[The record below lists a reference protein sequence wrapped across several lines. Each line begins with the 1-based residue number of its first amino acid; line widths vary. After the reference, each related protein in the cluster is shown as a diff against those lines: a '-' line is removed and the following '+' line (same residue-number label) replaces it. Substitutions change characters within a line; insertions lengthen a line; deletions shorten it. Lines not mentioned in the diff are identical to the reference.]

1 MNSIY
6 FVAQFITYFRKTE
19 KQKSRT
25 AWVQWRDIVQ
35 EVYRE
40 KYFQSKIKLI
50 INSGTADYKKIGS
63 FVNAELLINEFNE
76 EEKIEILELIHLFLQ
91 LLKNEKEV
99 IFVTKLESELN
110 QINQII
116 SEPDKLKIDLK
127 VQEWLTNKAED
138 KFYFKIKLDG
148 TLIIVLFDFFI
159 RWISLWFFKNK
170 SDHPLIGSL
179 GFFTTSQFLI
189 IPICV
194 IAIAYIRD
202 KITEKKTNF
211 IFSQLGRTDLKI
223 INRQSPWNYLISFMI
238 LITGILIALITLEI
252 SKDDY
257 NFVLPTFTLLYGSYL
272 LILISFFSKKKPS
285 IAQIIN
291 QLDKINSN
299 QVKTNLDHHEN
310 DEEIIELD
318 VSLRSAND
326 KMEAYVLEAALFG
339 ALAFSGFLQLISSN
353 NISIESLGAF
363 SANFYSLFEGFVNFS
378 SDKIF
383 VALNQ
388 LLSKDGI
395 LSLMSFLTLFC
406 SVFFLAVIASRLRF
420 NDLSDSID
428 KSLQLSKIYNDKE
441 ENLISLNGG
450 KTNES
455 SNLITKM
462 IRKHLIKG
470 NLSLEQTL
478 PIMEFMRFFRTLGIF
493 TFFVIIVTG
502 GLFVS
507 IQLSLVLAFIMF
519 ISFLFFKL
527 KSIVQFIKNKTTQ
540 FQEFYFKI
548 ESKVFYFILISV
560 SLCFILRSFEINE
573 NLAGGIIVLSF
584 FIIFLHYILSLFI
597 PEKLEDEEISDSI
610 FVSGNRNK
618 IVLKKF
624 YKISLSIIFLGLMLK
639 IMHFK
644 GANLLF
650 FVGTLLL
657 AIYFVIGQKT
667 KNNNKVLGIIYR
679 TSFSL
684 VILGG
689 MFFVM
694 HWPGAGF
701 LRLITIICLIICL
714 ILLFIYKNQLLRTTK
729 NITITFVILGF
740 LLQFPFFRFAF
751 TTLSFNVKVYKEKM
765 EISKLRT
772 KITEPVDLGYVNA
785 KTKYELDSLKYY
797 MKKNDAYLEKIG
809 AHELNEYCWIILENQ
824 SDTTVLNHNL
834 KWVNW
839 IISKENHF
847 LHHFTKIELL
857 IKLEKYS
864 EALLQIKLVEKM
876 HLEGDEKANR
886 KQLIE
891 YRNQCLKELSKSK

>member
-1 MNSIY
+1 
-6 FVAQFITYFRKTE
+6 
-19 KQKSRT
+19 
-25 AWVQWRDIVQ
+25 
-35 EVYRE
+35 
-40 KYFQSKIKLI
+40 
-50 INSGTADYKKIGS
+50 
-63 FVNAELLINEFNE
+63 
-76 EEKIEILELIHLFLQ
+76 
-91 LLKNEKEV
+91 
-99 IFVTKLESELN
+99 
-110 QINQII
+110 
-116 SEPDKLKIDLK
+116 
-127 VQEWLTNKAED
+127 
-138 KFYFKIKLDG
+138 
-148 TLIIVLFDFFI
+148 
-159 RWISLWFFKNK
+159 
-170 SDHPLIGSL
+170 
-179 GFFTTSQFLI
+179 
-189 IPICV
+189 
-194 IAIAYIRD
+194 
-202 KITEKKTNF
+202 
-211 IFSQLGRTDLKI
+211 
-223 INRQSPWNYLISFMI
+223 
-238 LITGILIALITLEI
+238 
-252 SKDDY
+252 
-257 NFVLPTFTLLYGSYL
+257 
-272 LILISFFSKKKPS
+272 
-285 IAQIIN
+285 
-291 QLDKINSN
+291 
-299 QVKTNLDHHEN
+299 
-310 DEEIIELD
+310 
-318 VSLRSAND
+318 
-326 KMEAYVLEAALFG
+326 
-339 ALAFSGFLQLISSN
+339 
-353 NISIESLGAF
+353 
-363 SANFYSLFEGFVNFS
+363 
-378 SDKIF
+378 
-383 VALNQ
+383 
-388 LLSKDGI
+388 
-395 LSLMSFLTLFC
+395 
-406 SVFFLAVIASRLRF
+406 
-420 NDLSDSID
+420 
-428 KSLQLSKIYNDKE
+428 
-441 ENLISLNGG
+441 
-450 KTNES
+450 
-455 SNLITKM
+455 
-462 IRKHLIKG
+462 
-470 NLSLEQTL
+470 
-478 PIMEFMRFFRTLGIF
+478 
-493 TFFVIIVTG
+493 
-502 GLFVS
+502 
-507 IQLSLVLAFIMF
+507 
-519 ISFLFFKL
+519 
-527 KSIVQFIKNKTTQ
+527 
-540 FQEFYFKI
+540 
-548 ESKVFYFILISV
+548 
-560 SLCFILRSFEINE
+560 
-573 NLAGGIIVLSF
+573 
-584 FIIFLHYILSLFI
+584 LFI

-624 YKISLSIIFLGLMLK
+624 YKISLSIIFLGLMFK

-809 AHELNEYCWIILENQ
+809 AHELNEYCRVITENQ